1 MFHQQTTVPLV
12 KHGKVTLAALL
23 ISNPHSQEC
32 TMTTEWHDV
41 GASADVSED
50 MPLTTKLGDKE
61 IGVYRLKGQ
70 YYALEDV
77 CPHAYA
83 LLSQGFVMNDE
94 IECPLHGARWNICSG
109 KMTAEP
115 GGRDLRCYPCKE
127 ENGRVLIQATAT

>member
-1 MFHQQTTVPLV
+1 
-12 KHGKVTLAALL
+12 
-23 ISNPHSQEC
+23 
-32 TMTTEWHDV
+32 MTTEWHDV

-109 KMTAEP
+109 KMTA
-115 GGRDLRCYPCKE
+115 D
-127 ENGRVLIQATAT
+127 QATKAKEREELGESVTRWLRSNGDLEVVDRVVSQSSDNEFHCLTITLFYVQK

>member
-1 MFHQQTTVPLV
+1 
-12 KHGKVTLAALL
+12 
-23 ISNPHSQEC
+23 
-32 TMTTEWHDV
+32 MTTEWHDV

-83 LLSQGFVMNDE
+83 LLSQGFVEDGVV
-94 IECPLHGARWNICSG
+94 ECPLHAARFEINGG
-109 KMTAEP
+109 KCLNEM
-115 GGRDLRCYPCKE
+115 GQRDLRCFPVKVE
-127 ENGRVLIQATAT
+127 ADRVWVQVPQA